1 MLPVR
6 EVEKLAIKSKVI
18 YFLMKKYSNKC
29 LMMDHHYQFK
39 VVVTAGA
46 SMQNYKKFCC
56 V

>member
-6 EVEKLAIKSKVI
+6 EVENLAIKSKVI

-39 VVVTAGA
+39 TSRSDCQIFSHV
-46 SMQNYKKFCC
+46 
-56 V
+56 